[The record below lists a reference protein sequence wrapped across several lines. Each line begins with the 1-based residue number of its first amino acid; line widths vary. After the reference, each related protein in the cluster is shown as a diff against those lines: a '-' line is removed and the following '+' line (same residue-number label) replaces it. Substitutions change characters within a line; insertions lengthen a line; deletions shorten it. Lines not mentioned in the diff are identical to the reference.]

1 MASLNGRVGRLADRM
16 ERIDRAGG
24 AACTRCGGLHA
35 VAWMRRQGQDPAAP
49 ACTCACCP
57 FLAALGE
64 FGRGTVDGGLR

>member
-1 MASLNGRVGRLADRM
+1 MAGLNGRVGRLADRM

-35 VAWMRRQGQDPAAP
+35 VAP

-57 FLAALGE
+57 FLTALGE
-64 FGRGTVDGGLR
+64 FGCGTVDGGLR